1 MRKWL
6 RNTIPYALRL
16 QIKLIQRYW
25 EECRTTFSY
34 AKTWRQERIGNEKIE
49 EIQIIKKGAFFEN
62 KIHNLKLA
70 SQKIHHIV
78 ILPNEVFSFWKLVGN
93 PSKKNGFREGR
104 NLKNNQVSQDFGGGI
119 CQLSSLLYYTSL
131 QAGLKIIERNS
142 HSMDIYKEHERFAPL
157 GSDCTVAFG
166 YKDFQFQNVYP
177 YPIQIACCVTD
188 ENVSVEII
196 SDEKLKKKKISF
208 TYIETQNGVFVRTS
222 DEEKTLFKNFYLRV

>member
-6 RNTIPYALRL
+6 RNTIPYTVRL
-16 QIKLIQRYW
+16 QVKLFQRYL
-25 EECRTTFSY
+25 EECRNTFSY
-34 AKTWRQERIGNEKIE
+34 AKTWKEERIGKEKIE

-70 SQKIHHIV
+70 SEKIHHIV

-104 NLKNNQVSQDFGGGI
+104 NLINNKVSQDFGGGI

-131 QAGLKIIERNS
+131 EAGLKIIERNP
-142 HSMDIYKEHERFAPL
+142 HSMDIYKEHERFSPL

-166 YKDFQFQNVYP
+166 YKDFQFQNRYSF
-177 YPIQIACCVTD
+177 PIQIACYVTD
-188 ENVSVEII
+188 ENMRVEII
-196 SDEKLKKKKISF
+196 SNEKLKKKKISF
-208 TYIETQNGVFVRTS
+208 TYSKTQNGVDVSTS
-222 DEEKTLFKNFYLRV
+222 DEEKTLYKNFYLRI